1 MADNYSD
8 KYLTASEEIEKK
20 RRQQG
25 EEIAAAQERENQA
38 YVAGMEAAQAANQ
51 AALNQSQQNYN
62 NLMAKYD
69 NDFAAMVQ
77 GESDRIR
84 KEQEDART
92 MIQADQQAA
101 KWTGLTE
108 LASSVANM
116 IGVGSFNAVS
126 QQYKPYSQDWMRK
139 ADQDMREHRY
149 RLDNIRAR
157 QNALKQQQLQLR
169 MGQAG
174 DALAR
179 EQQRID
185 RDYANARELAGIR
198 RDAALAP
205 LQTRAQYDA
214 QADQTR
220 LQGVQGAAGL
230 YNQEE
235 GRRLQERAQN
245 IDQAQFAASMAAKGL
260 NADGTPNEKLMADH
274 AAAAAKVSGANKGGI
289 PIKIMQN
296 GQEMTLNI
304 EEKAYQNALE
314 RGIPDLKED
323 VIAMAR
329 KTNKDIDDLNDIVSL
344 AKQKNFGK
352 GKDKKAN
359 PMYNNDLAG
368 IAALLNKPTN
378 EYTEEDWDAIANF
391 AKGNYDKTE
400 KFNTHLLQ
408 VSNGGRTWEGAPKP
422 PTNGQNPP
430 APGTPSRWLTLQ
442 SGNYDPNNPWYN
454 Q

>member
-235 GRRLQERAQN
+235 GRRLQQASLGLQQQRLNDERENARLSRL
-245 IDQAQFAASMAAKGL
+245 ASGFVE
-260 NADGTPNEKLMADH
+260 DE
-274 AAAAAKVSGANKGGI
+274 
-289 PIKIMQN
+289 N
-296 GQEMTLNI
+296 GQLKYDPD
-304 EEKAYQNALE
+304 KAAQKL
-314 RGIPDLKED
+314 GVKSL
-323 VIAMAR
+323 
-329 KTNKDIDDLNDIVSL
+329 TDIKS
-344 AKQKNFGK
+344 GS
-352 GKDKKAN
+352 GKDKTDEFPVIDADGKV
-359 PMYNNDLAG
+359 NNVKLTSEERQNMFTNAPAAIRRDLGEAQAKKFEQQLQMAVAQKDEKRVNEVYAEWIG
-368 IAALLNKPTN
+368 KSPTMRNLLL
-378 EYTEEDWDAIANF
+378 E
-391 AKGNYDKTE
+391 
-400 KFNTHLLQ
+400 
-408 VSNGGRTWEGAPKP
+408 
-422 PTNGQNPP
+422 
-430 APGTPSRWLTLQ
+430 
-442 SGNYDPNNPWYN
+442 YDPNYKGRHGVPEEPETTATQGEGANSYE
-454 Q
+454 QQRDSFLAGLRRSRSK